1 MTDHFRGTIGLYII
15 FSMAALTNFPLSFIV
30 LAIWYI
36 YERFDEGDNE

>member
-1 MTDHFRGTIGLYII
+1 MTGHFKGTICIYII
-15 FSMAALTNFPLSFIV
+15 YSMAALTCFQLSFIV